1 MPVKIWSLPVNYKQL
16 LDCCCPHRAAT
27 YFCLESVSELDLPG
41 KFVSL
46 FQLAGPSPR
55 RVKSSKIAAKLL
67 SENFESAKK
76 VKVYDSLSQHALT
89 H

>member
-46 FQLAGPSPR
+46 FQLAGPSPHRVNRGPQRQFSGKYLFGR
-55 RVKSSKIAAKLL
+55 R
-67 SENFESAKK
+67 FEI
-76 VKVYDSLSQHALT
+76 
-89 H
+89 